1 MVDKVRRKGN
11 TGMGI
16 KKNEQIDE
24 NQTADKTAEQAEN
37 NTVNQTEDKTDYLI
51 DSRIRLNEPIV
62 YVGETI
68 KGVAVKGMVYS
79 KMPQELKNWI
89 AKFPQLTHFV
99 ANVENLAEATENAK
113 RLKALSADI
122 VKMIEDEKGKGE

>member
-37 NTVNQTEDKTDYLI
+37 QTVNQTADKVENQI
-51 DSRIRLNEPIV
+51 NSKIRFNEPIV

-68 KGVAVKGMVYS
+68 KGVAVKGRVYS
-79 KMPQELKNWI
+79 QMPQELKDLI
-89 AKFPQLTHFV
+89 KKIPQLINFV
-99 ANVENLAEATENAK
+99 ANVENLAEATRNAK

>member
-24 NQTADKTAEQAEN
+24 NQTADKTSEQAEN

-51 DSRIRLNEPIV
+51 DGRIRLNEPIV

-68 KGVAVKGMVYS
+68 KGVAVKGRVYS
-79 KMPQELKNWI
+79 KMSQELKNWI

-99 ANVENLAEATENAK
+99 GNVEYLAEATRNAK

>member
-68 KGVAVKGMVYS
+68 KGVAVKGRVYS

-99 ANVENLAEATENAK
+99 GNVEYLAEATRNAK

>member
-24 NQTADKTAEQAEN
+24 NKAVDVTGGQTVDKAEN
-37 NTVNQTEDKTDYLI
+37 ETNGTV
-51 DSRIRLNEPIV
+51 RFNEPIV

-68 KGVAVKGMVYS
+68 KGVAVSGRVYS
-79 KMPQELKNWI
+79 QMPQELMDLIKKI
-89 AKFPQLTHFV
+89 PQLINFV
-99 ANVENLAEATENAK
+99 ANVDNLAEATRNAK